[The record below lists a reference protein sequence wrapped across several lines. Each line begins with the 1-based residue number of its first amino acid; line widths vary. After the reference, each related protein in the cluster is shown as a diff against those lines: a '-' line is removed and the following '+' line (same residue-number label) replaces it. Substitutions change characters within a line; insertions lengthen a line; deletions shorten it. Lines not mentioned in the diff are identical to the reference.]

1 VGVLAW
7 RVGGGGGACAKKVA
21 AGREIG
27 KEKRA
32 RGEGGEESD
41 DGGEVMQSYDRN
53 GERMRSGAGADA
65 WSEEAWGEGRQTR
78 GSGWKGGRDF
88 VSSSFFL
95 VVEKYVVLRAT
106 PILSVK
112 NEKPCRF
119 TLPTGSQN
127 CPLAIRLAFSPRP
140 LAFFGEALRLAIPV
154 YPACIEHSHS
164 PSWRQIDSHARP
176 RSYFLPALTHLCA
189 RMTSAIYRSRPS
201 STAS

>member
-53 GERMRSGAGADA
+53 GERTRSGAGADA
-65 WSEEAWGEGRQTR
+65 RSEEAWGEGRQTR

-140 LAFFGEALRLAIPV
+140 LAFLARRSGSQFLCILRASNTLTLLRGAKLIPTRAHAAI
-154 YPACIEHSHS
+154 SS
-164 PSWRQIDSHARP
+164 PR
-176 RSYFLPALTHLCA
+176 
-189 RMTSAIYRSRPS
+189 
-201 STAS
+201 